1 MLLKMML
8 AVKNYVLKQTAS
20 TEKVTLAKKYNCF
33 ERKGSYKVE
42 ALITMLWSISST
54 VLYVA
59 N

>member
-1 MLLKMML
+1 MML